1 MKKIKLDD
9 ISYGHIYIKDE
20 ELVNYSSTK
29 IDKTVVVTK
38 YPDKWK
44 YYLNMINSDNDH
56 IIFTNGDG
64 SYIRGYRARN
74 VFILSDSSL
83 SYEDLNDIIAGFVA
97 VSKDPIKAIKDTAL
111 YKTKKALG
119 IEVEEIKQNNYQI
132 LWNKSENTN
141 IDY

>member
-64 SYIRGYRARN
+64 SHIRGYRARN
-74 VFILSDSSL
+74 VFILSDSNL
-83 SYEDLNDIIAGFVA
+83 SHEDLNDVIAGFVN
-97 VSKDPIKAIKDTAL
+97 VSAK
-111 YKTKKALG
+111 
-119 IEVEEIKQNNYQI
+119 EIKTNNYQI